1 MALEIKSV
9 NCTGFMM
16 GFPLAWL
23 GMIGKRDC
31 AQDVVTF
38 IWTRMKRYEYI
49 EPQHCSL
56 SLVKFESESAIASD
70 Y

>member
-1 MALEIKSV
+1 
-9 NCTGFMM
+9 M

-38 IWTRMKRYEYI
+38 IWTRMKRYEYN